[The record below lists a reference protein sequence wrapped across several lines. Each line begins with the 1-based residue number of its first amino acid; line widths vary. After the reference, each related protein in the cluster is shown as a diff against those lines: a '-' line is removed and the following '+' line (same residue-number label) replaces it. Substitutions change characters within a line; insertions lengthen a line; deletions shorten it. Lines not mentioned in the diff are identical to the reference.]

1 MALAFCAWIIQ
12 SSRYM
17 SLLSVN
23 NVSLM
28 KFVEFTSYLS
38 IDIVAVILPLS
49 FAVSSAFV
57 YHRFNES
64 NQLIALQAGG
74 IHPAKMLVPLL
85 SLATIFACYLYASNA
100 CFSPLSWIAFREMEF
115 NIKNSIDP
123 PESSG
128 SIFSSGGFSVY
139 AQRYGGNFQ
148 FENIYIV
155 DSRTPRK
162 ISAYYAKSGTIVNN
176 KLVLSDGE
184 QIEIDKIGR
193 KKSLTKFQ
201 TYQYNLSEMLN
212 NVRGAAQPN
221 EKFID
226 ELLVDTGDAEKN
238 LSQAA
243 LFHQKIT
250 SPLLT
255 FIFALLAFCI
265 VLLRQHRKRSSYTKI
280 FILLSSVI
288 FIQGTYFWIV
298 NASAKNAIFVI
309 FNYGLVAFLL
319 IASIVVTFLRCRT

>member
-17 SLLSVN
+17 SLLNVN

-38 IDIVAVILPLS
+38 VDIVAVILPLS

-64 NQLIALQAGG
+64 NQLTALQAGG
-74 IHPAKMLVPLL
+74 IHPAKMLAPLL
-85 SLATIFACYLYASNA
+85 SLATIFVCYLYASNA
-100 CFSPLSWIAFREMEF
+100 CFSPFSWIAFREMEF

-128 SIFSSGGFSVY
+128 SIFSSNGFSVY
-139 AQRYGGNFQ
+139 AQRYMGNFL

-162 ISAYYAKSGTIVNN
+162 ISTYYAKSGTIVNN
-176 KLVLSDGE
+176 TLVLSNGE
-184 QIEIDKIGR
+184 QIEIDEVSK

-201 TYQYNLSEMLN
+201 TYQYNLNEILN
-212 NVRGAAQPN
+212 NIRGIAQPN
-221 EKFID
+221 EKFMD
-226 ELLVDTGDAEKN
+226 ELLMDTGDAKKN
-238 LSQAA
+238 LSQVA

-255 FIFALLAFCI
+255 FVFALLAFCI
-265 VLLRQHRKRSSYTKI
+265 VLLSSYRKKSSYMKI

-288 FIQGTYFWIV
+288 FIQGTYFWIA
-298 NASAKNAIFVI
+298 NASAKNATFIM
-309 FNYGLVAFLL
+309 FNYGFVAFLL
-319 IASIVVTFLRCRT
+319 IVSSLMTFLRYRT